1 MAINNGIGHVWAANA
16 GEEGRPAGV
25 GAVWIENIDAITPSG
40 GGGGHTYNGG
50 NGIDVDNVN
59 DTISLD
65 SDTQAA
71 INSYVTNS
79 GSFLT
84 SDDLNG
90 YATETWV
97 ENKNYITSAD
107 IPPIPSYT
115 AGDGIEIDAN
125 EVSVKIGTGLSFED
139 SLGSKNLQAPVS
151 YNTSSHSYSINLL
164 GQLDSATVA
173 ALKSGPV
180 TMKSLYE
187 FSLMDYGS
195 GVHFAICKKNSNN
208 YADPY
213 QGFLIAF
220 DTVYS
225 GEEYAT
231 YTMSVGDS
239 YTVDFSSLNS
249 SSTGTWSDVEAD
261 PTSYYLQLMSFSPS
275 DPSFSQFAHGPVV
288 TPTELWNDVVTVE
301 IVDPSAPKN
310 IAVDNTIFNG
320 YATETWVEEKNYVT
334 SADVPEVKDLV
345 AGNGIDITT
354 TSADVTISV
363 DNTIFNGYAT
373 ETWTAQNY
381 FPIDGLQV
389 VSSSAEASG
398 ANIIYIV
405 SGSNQ

>member
-1 MAINNGIGHVWAANA
+1 MAINSGIGHCWAVNY
-16 GEEGRPAGV
+16 GDNGRPAGV
-25 GAVWIENIDAITPSG
+25 GPIIIDNLDELIPSG
-40 GGGGHTYNGG
+40 SGGHTYTGG

-65 SDTQAA
+65 SETEAA

-90 YATETWV
+90 YATEQWV

-107 IPPIPSYT
+107 IPSSSYT
-115 AGDGIEIDAN
+115 AGDGIEIEAN
-125 EVSVKIGTGLSFED
+125 EVSVKIGTGLTFENG
-139 SLGSKNLQAPVS
+139 LGSKNLKSPVFYDS
-151 YNTSSHSYSINLL
+151 SSHSYRYALL

-180 TMKSLYE
+180 TLNPLYA
-187 FSLMDYGS
+187 FSLMDFGS
-195 GVHFAICKKNSNN
+195 GVHFALCKKNSDN
-208 YADPY
+208 YPDPY
-213 QGFLIAF
+213 QHTLIAF

-225 GEEYAT
+225 GEQYAT

-239 YTVDFSSLNS
+239 YTVDFSSLDS

-261 PTSYYLQLMSFSPS
+261 PTSYYLQLVSFSAGQFPTFS
-275 DPSFSQFAHGPVV
+275 DFASAPV
-288 TPTELWNDVVTVE
+288 TPTEVWGDVVTVE

-310 IAVDNTIFNG
+310 IAVDNTIFDG
-320 YATETWVEEKNYVT
+320 YATETYV
-334 SADVPEVKDLV
+334 
-345 AGNGIDITT
+345 
-354 TSADVTISV
+354 
-363 DNTIFNGYAT
+363 
-373 ETWTAQNY
+373 AQNY